1 MNVTPAEAAMLAARA
16 SAPLKEG
23 WRDGVLSIFVPGT
36 PRHFKGKG
44 HRYVV
49 SKHTKDW
56 RERAATRL
64 LAQAHYWPSR
74 PGLAFIHHKR
84 DAWPWE
90 PSDPKRIT
98 FTIYTSGRGFDGVDN
113 LKLVAS
119 PCLDALG
126 PNRTHLRNGVEVRA
140 HGMGLID
147 DDKNPAHDIRYEQV
161 VKAAV
166 PGIAV
171 TIARRTD
178 AREGAR

>member
-1 MNVTPAEAAMLAARA
+1 MTTARVTPQWLAQQVAKA
-16 SAPLKEG
+16 TAPVVEG

-36 PRHFKGKG
+36 PKHFKGKG
-44 HRYVV
+44 HRYTV

-56 RERAATRL
+56 RERTATQIFRYMPQVL
-64 LAQAHYWPSR
+64 EGGRW
-74 PGLAFIHHKR
+74 KR
-84 DAWPWE
+84 SEWFWKPE
-90 PSDPKRIT
+90 DPKAIT